1 MSLHCLFSP
10 NPGFMTKTALSFFHC
25 LIFFLAAL
33 TARAVELV
41 EGPKAEAA
49 ETSAVITWKT
59 DVACGTRAQ
68 FGVNAEL
75 LNRKVEGAVSVQHSA
90 TLEGLKAGT
99 LYHFSVGSAR
109 TDLAKGSFTTKGGS
123 ATPPPAAAP
132 QPSIMKRV
140 LDAIVPGKKTP
151 SPATETKKVP
161 ANPAVKQPPVNAPP
175 TRQTWGSMDSLQDH
189 FERHGPDFQSR
200 SADEYAA
207 QAWQFLQRA
216 RAEGLPMKLDETDG
230 TVRVFDPK
238 TRAFAAYNRFGKTK
252 TYFRPDSPG
261 YWQRQ
266 PGRLIKPS
274 DFPLQQSR

>member
-1 MSLHCLFSP
+1 MS
-10 NPGFMTKTALSFFHC
+10 KTALSYLHLIILFF
-25 LIFFLAAL
+25 IVAL
-33 TARAVELV
+33 NARAVELV
-41 EGPKAEAA
+41 EGPKVEVA

-75 LNRKVEGAVSVQHSA
+75 LNRKVESAVSVQHSVS
-90 TLEGLKAGT
+90 LEGLKAGT

-151 SPATETKKVP
+151 TPATETKKAP

-252 TYFRPDSPG
+252 TYFRPDSQG

-266 PGRLIKPS
+266 PGRLIKAS
-274 DFPLQQSR
+274 EFPPQQNR